1 MENSFFN
8 EQELKQIGF
17 KSVGSDVLISRFA
30 RLYGIE
36 KMEIG
41 NHVRIDDFCL
51 LSGSIKL
58 GDHIHISAYTA
69 LYGRYGIEMEDY
81 SGASP
86 RCTVFSATDDFSGN
100 FLIGPM
106 VNPGYTNVNGGKVLI
121 KRYSQLGSNSIVLPA
136 VTINEGAATGA
147 MTLVNNNL
155 AAWGIYVGV
164 PAKFV
169 KPREKNLLNFVK

>member
-1 MENSFFN
+1 MESSFFN

-30 RLYGIE
+30 RLYGTE

-41 NHVRIDDFCL
+41 NNVRIDDFCL

-58 GDHIHISAYTA
+58 GNYIHISAYSA

-86 RCTVFSATDDFSGN
+86 RCTVFSASDDFSGN

-106 VNPGYTNVNGGKVLI
+106 VNPGHTNVNGGKVLI
-121 KRYSQLGSNSIVLPA
+121 KRYSQLGSNSVVLPA
-136 VTINEGAATGA
+136 VTIYEGVATGA
-147 MTLVNNNL
+147 MTLVNRDL